1 MRHTRESGFAD
12 ACPSFGKRLETLEG
26 ALQARAS
33 RPTVALATALPGQGD
48 GPRERPVFKTPAVA
62 GLELP
67 RSAVIGPGPGPGPGL
82 GRSGVIRAVAAC
94 SRGLPRRGA
103 VGDAGTVRFPGVLA
117 GFESGC
123 ADDSCKRR
131 FARGFP
137 AAGLGAT
144 GASS

>member
-12 ACPSFGKRLETLEG
+12 ALPRFGKRLEMPVG
-26 ALQARAS
+26 ALQACAS
-33 RPTVALATALPGQGD
+33 RPMAALTTALLGQGD

-67 RSAVIGPGPGPGPGL
+67 RS
-82 GRSGVIRAVAAC
+82 GVICPGACPSGELRAVAAYNHG
-94 SRGLPRRGA
+94 RPTRGA
-103 VGDAGTVRFPGVLA
+103 VGDAGTVRFPGALA

-123 ADDSCKRR
+123 ADDSCKGR

-137 AAGLGAT
+137 SADLNAT
-144 GASS
+144 EAPS

>member
-12 ACPSFGKRLETLEG
+12 ARPSFGKRLEMLEG

-33 RPTVALATALPGQGD
+33 RRTVALTTALLGRGE

-67 RSAVIGPGPGPGPGL
+67 RSGVIGLGLGLGPGH
-82 GRSGVIRAVAAC
+82 SGVIRAVAAY
-94 SRGLPRRGA
+94 SHGLPRRGA
-103 VGDAGTVRFPGVLA
+103 VGDAGTLRFPGVPA

-137 AAGLGAT
+137 AADLGAAE
-144 GASS
+144 ASS

>member
-12 ACPSFGKRLETLEG
+12 ACSRFGNRLEMLEG

-67 RSAVIGPGPGPGPGL
+67 RSAVIGPGLGPC
-82 GRSGVIRAVAAC
+82 RSGVIRAVAAY

-137 AAGLGAT
+137 AADLGAAE
-144 GASS
+144 ASS

>member
-1 MRHTRESGFAD
+1 MRHTRESGFSD

-67 RSAVIGPGPGPGPGL
+67 RSAVIGPGPGPGL
-82 GRSGVIRAVAAC
+82 GRSGVIRAVAAY

-144 GASS
+144 EASS

>member
-12 ACPSFGKRLETLEG
+12 ARPSFGKRLEMLEG

-33 RPTVALATALPGQGD
+33 RRTVALTTALPGRGD

-67 RSAVIGPGPGPGPGL
+67 RPGVIGLGLGLDSGPGH
-82 GRSGVIRAVAAC
+82 SGVIRAVAAY
-94 SRGLPRRGA
+94 SHGLSWRGA
-103 VGDAGTVRFPGVLA
+103 VGDAGTLRFPDVLA

-137 AAGLGAT
+137 AADLGAAE
-144 GASS
+144 ASS

>member
-33 RPTVALATALPGQGD
+33 RPTVALATALAGQGD
-48 GPRERPVFKTPAVA
+48 SPRERPVFKTPAVA

-67 RSAVIGPGPGPGPGL
+67 RSAVIGPGPGL

-123 ADDSCKRR
+123 VDDSCKRR

-137 AAGLGAT
+137 AADLGAAE
-144 GASS
+144 ASS